1 MRHRSCHFQLVEA
14 QAVTWR
20 AITSSPRR
28 NLIRT
33 SILTHNFHRF
43 PSPTLAQFLQPRRI
57 HSLVPL
63 TTRQILSKRPNSSI
77 PLLCS
82 TSLNLNHSYLDP
94 KTSSPVLGLLSQ
106 CTTAAMAT
114 TKQWTAQ
121 EVRDTFLN
129 FFQERGHTFGSCN
142 SLEHFCPPD
151 QYV

>member
-1 MRHRSCHFQLVEA
+1 MRHRSCHSQLVEA

-20 AITSSPRR
+20 AVTSSPRR
-28 NLIRT
+28 ILIHT

-57 HSLVPL
+57 HSLVPH
-63 TTRQILSKRPNSSI
+63 TRQILSKRPHSSI
-77 PLLCS
+77 PRLCPI
-82 TSLNLNHSYLDP
+82 SLNFNHSYLGP
-94 KTSSPVLGLLSQ
+94 KTSSPVLGLRSQ

-129 FFQERGHTFGSCN
+129 FFQEKGHTFGSCN
-142 SLEHFCPPD
+142 SLEYFRPPN